1 MRQFYP
7 KQLLRFTLLTL
18 AISASSSCQPPTT
31 TPLDQQVY
39 IWQRQWTAQHGTALQ
54 RSHSTFSHLRILA
67 AQSHPTE
74 SWINAKL
81 DVQQLRQDQRP
92 IIAVIRLDGQLTQLN
107 HAELRQQI
115 QQLLRTWQ
123 QQSLNLVGLEIDHDC
138 ASAKLAGYVDFL
150 RQLRQALPDG
160 LSLSIT
166 ALPAWLDQPA
176 LTQLRQLTDH
186 SVLQVHAVNPIQQG
200 LFDAVQAAQW
210 IRRYERQAQRPF
222 YVALPAY
229 GAGVTASGAVESEV
243 SLPEAGIRQ
252 EYRVDPRAVVDLM
265 QQMQQRP
272 PPHLNGWVWFRLPLS
287 TDQRAWSWSTLQAV
301 INQKPLRAHL
311 QVQVHASTQGLY
323 DLKLVNLG
331 ELPAVL
337 PAQIQLLG
345 QRCSVADVQATYQ
358 SHLQPDGLH
367 LSINSQLQN
376 KTLAAGH
383 SQPLGWVRCQ
393 QLHSSSI
400 FNHASPAII

>member
-1 MRQFYP
+1 M
-7 KQLLRFTLLTL
+7 LRVALLTL
-18 AISASSSCQPPTT
+18 LSSASSSCQPPTAT
-31 TPLDQQVY
+31 PPLDQQVY
-39 IWQRQWTAQHGTALQ
+39 IWQRQWTTHHGTALQ

-67 AQSHPTE
+67 AQAHPTE
-74 SWINAKL
+74 GWIKANVDL
-81 DVQQLRQDQRP
+81 QRLRQDQRP
-92 IIAVIRLDGQLTQLN
+92 IIAVIRLDGQLTQLH

-115 QQLLRTWQ
+115 RQLLQTWQ
-123 QQSLNLVGLEIDHDC
+123 QQSLNLVGLEIDYDC
-138 ASAKLAGYVDFL
+138 ASAKLAGYVEFL
-150 RQLRQALPDG
+150 RQLRQELPDG

-200 LFDAVQAAQW
+200 LFDPAQATKW
-210 IRRYERQAQRPF
+210 IRRYQRQAQRPF

-229 GAGVTASGAVESEV
+229 GAGVTASGAIESEV
-243 SLPEAGIRQ
+243 PLPEAGTRQ
-252 EYRVDPRAVVDLM
+252 EYRVDPRAVVDLL

-272 PPHLNGWVWFRLPLS
+272 PPHLKGWVWFRLPLS
-287 TDQRAWSWSTLQAV
+287 TDQRAWSWHTLQAV
-301 INQKPLRAHL
+301 ITQQPLRAHL
-311 QVQVHASTQGLY
+311 QVQAQASTQGLY
-323 DLKLVNLG
+323 DLRLVNLG

-337 PAQIQLLG
+337 PANIQLLG
-345 QRCSVADVQATYQ
+345 QHCSVADVQATYQ
-358 SHLQPDGLH
+358 SHPQPDGLN
-367 LSINSQLQN
+367 LQLNSQLQN

>member
-1 MRQFYP
+1 M
-7 KQLLRFTLLTL
+7 LRVALLTL
-18 AISASSSCQPPTT
+18 LSSASSSCQQPISTAT
-31 TPLDQQVY
+31 APLDQQVY
-39 IWQRQWTAQHGTALQ
+39 IWQRQWTAHHGTALQ

-67 AQSHPTE
+67 AQAHPTE
-74 SWINAKL
+74 GWINAKL
-81 DVQQLRQDQRP
+81 DMQRLRQDQRP

-107 HAELRQQI
+107 HADLRQQI
-115 QQLLRTWQ
+115 RQLLQTLQ

-138 ASAKLAGYVDFL
+138 ASAKLAGYVEFL
-150 RQLRQALPDG
+150 RQLRQELPDG

-166 ALPAWLDQPA
+166 ALPAWLEQPA
-176 LTQLRQLTDH
+176 LAELRQLTDH
-186 SVLQVHAVNPIQQG
+186 SVLQVHAVNPISQG
-200 LFDAVQAAQW
+200 LFDTAQAATW
-210 IRRYERQAQRPF
+210 IRRYQRQAQRPF

-243 SLPEAGIRQ
+243 PLPEAGARQ

-272 PPHLNGWVWFRLPLS
+272 PPHLKGWVWFRLPLS
-287 TDQRAWSWSTLQAV
+287 TDQRAWSWHTLQAV
-301 INQKPLRAHL
+301 ITQQPLRAHL

-323 DLKLVNLG
+323 DLRLVNLG

-337 PAQIQLLG
+337 PTQIQLLG
-345 QRCSVADVQATYQ
+345 QHCSVADVKATYQ
-358 SHLQPDGLH
+358 SHQQPDGLH
-367 LSINSQLQN
+367 LQLNSQLQN